1 MTDLVTPPPP
11 PPDVRTPSRSRRAA
25 IALGAAALVL
35 TVVGAFALVSAGR
48 DDDAHAQPLSLVFT
62 AGRSESYSIHQTID
76 GSLSSELIGGEQP
89 ITLDMTQRVTWTVTD
104 VDPRGI
110 ATIEVT
116 IDHVSGSVD
125 GRPLPAASTAIPPV
139 EIRVAPDGRV
149 VSAGGL
155 ALGGAGQTQG
165 FGFPGM
171 SQLTPILPDDGVAV
185 APGDTWHKSFSQ
197 PFPFGDGKIAFTA
210 RSRYERDETIDGTP
224 AALISTDMDVPLDF
238 TVNVGEL
245 LDAVGSGDAR
255 TGATGLDLLRDATL
269 TYDGAGTIS
278 QTSWV
283 DLDAKELLRSR
294 SSGRFDISVGLAGVP
309 GFDGTLRFSGSF
321 SQDVATA

>member
-1 MTDLVTPPPP
+1 
-11 PPDVRTPSRSRRAA
+11 
-25 IALGAAALVL
+25 
-35 TVVGAFALVSAGR
+35 
-48 DDDAHAQPLSLVFT
+48 
-62 AGRSESYSIHQTID
+62 
-76 GSLSSELIGGEQP
+76 
-89 ITLDMTQRVTWTVTD
+89 
-104 VDPRGI
+104 
-110 ATIEVT
+110 
-116 IDHVSGSVD
+116 
-125 GRPLPAASTAIPPV
+125 
-139 EIRVAPDGRV
+139 
-149 VSAGGL
+149 
-155 ALGGAGQTQG
+155 
-165 FGFPGM
+165 
-171 SQLTPILPDDGVAV
+171 
-185 APGDTWHKSFSQ
+185 
-197 PFPFGDGKIAFTA
+197 
-210 RSRYERDETIDGTP
+210 
-224 AALISTDMDVPLDF
+224 MDVPLDF